1 MKNQENRWILIVC
14 MVLGVLLTTAC
25 EKPPKK
31 ESAKPSP
38 PVVSR
43 AMPQQADPKT
53 TAPEKTPSQKPPLPA
68 QNQPASDTHTDTAP
82 GLANL
87 SINAD
92 NADRNGGKKDLA
104 QVSEA
109 SEIQADTDIQTGVL
123 KPADSEVY
131 VAKSMI
137 DPFKPLIQ
145 EKKETP
151 VPEIEK
157 PEKPQ
162 RILTPLEKME
172 LSQIKLVAVV
182 IMGDRKIAM
191 VEEATGKG
199 YEVGMGTYMGKNGGQ
214 VVDITFDTIVVK
226 EIVTDYKGNEVER
239 LQEIKIQKNDSG
251 E

>member
-1 MKNQENRWILIVC
+1 MKNQENRWILLVC
-14 MVLGVLLTTAC
+14 MVLGLLLVAAC

-31 ESAKPSP
+31 ESQNTPQ

-43 AMPQQADPKT
+43 AMPQQAVQKSTEPENTVTPKT
-53 TAPEKTPSQKPPLPA
+53 PLPA
-68 QNQPASDTHTDTAP
+68 QNKPAPETDPEP
-82 GLANL
+82 GVATL
-87 SINAD
+87 STKAVKKVHNGEKKALTQVPEVSVKLD
-92 NADRNGGKKDLA
+92 N
-104 QVSEA
+104 
-109 SEIQADTDIQTGVL
+109 TDIQAGS

-131 VAKSMI
+131 VAKSMV

-145 EKKETP
+145 EKKEIP
-151 VPEIEK
+151 DLEIKK

-162 RILTPLEKME
+162 RVLTPLEKME

-199 YEVGMGTYMGKNGGQ
+199 YEVGIGTYMGKNAGQ
-214 VVDITFDTIVVK
+214 VVDILFDTIVVK
-226 EIVTDYKGNEVER
+226 EIVTDYKGNHTER
-239 LQEIKIQKNDSG
+239 LQEIKMQKNDSG